1 MRYDLLLKGGTL
13 IDPAQGLH
21 GLCDVG
27 LVAGRVAEVGANL
40 PAALAREVV
49 DCAGR
54 IVAPGMIDLHVHVY
68 PGVSHYGIEPDHHCL
83 AHGVTTAVDAGSAGA
98 DTFPGFRKYVID
110 VSATRL
116 FANLNIATLGMISP
130 RIGELDDLRYAD
142 VSRALATV
150 EQHRDV
156 IMGIKVRLTANSI
169 VSREAGLKPLYLA
182 REASDAAG
190 LPIMVHPNDAWAD
203 SLDDILSVL
212 KADDIVTHC
221 FHGKGCGILD
231 EQGCVRRAVLE
242 ARERGVR
249 FDVGHGQG
257 SFKWTV
263 AERALQ
269 QGFLPDTISSDLH
282 VYNIDGPVYDLA
294 TTVTKFVHLG
304 LPLDDALA
312 KVTAVPA
319 QSLHMADEIG
329 TLTPGAWGD
338 VVVFER
344 RQEQCALTDSEG
356 ETRMGSE
363 RLVPVLVVRAGKV
376 VGASGDQ

>member
-190 LPIMVHPNDAWAD
+190 LPIMVHPNGAWAD

-282 VYNIDGPVYDLA
+282 VYNVNGPVYDLA

-329 TLTPGAWGD
+329 TLKPGAWGD

>member
-13 IDPAQGLH
+13 IDPAQGIH
-21 GLCDVG
+21 DVQDVG
-27 LVAGRVAEVGANL
+27 LAAGRVSEVGADL

-49 DCAGR
+49 DCSGR

-68 PGVSHYGIEPDHHCL
+68 PGVSHFGIEPDHHCL
-83 AHGVTTAVDAGSAGA
+83 ARGVTTAVDAGSAGA

-116 FANLNIATLGMISP
+116 YANLNISALGMISP

-142 VSRALATV
+142 VSRAVATV

-156 IMGIKVRLTANSI
+156 ILGIKVRLTANSI
-169 VSREAGLKPLYLA
+169 VSEEAGLKPLYLA
-182 REASDAAG
+182 REAADAVG
-190 LPIMVHPNDAWAD
+190 LPIMVHPSGAWAD
-203 SLDDILSVL
+203 SLDEILGVL
-212 KADDIVTHC
+212 KAGDIVTHC

-231 EQGCVRRAVLE
+231 EHGCVRRAVHA

-249 FDVGHGQG
+249 FDVGHGLG
-257 SFKWTV
+257 SFKWGV

-282 VYNIDGPVYDLA
+282 VYNVDGPVFDLA

-304 LPLDDALA
+304 MPVDDALA
-312 KVTAVPA
+312 RVTAAPA
-319 QSLHMADEIG
+319 RSLHMADEIG
-329 TLTPGAWGD
+329 TLKPGAWGD
-338 VVVFER
+338 VVVFEQR
-344 RQEQCALTDSEG
+344 EERCALVDSEG
-356 ETRMGSE
+356 ETRMGTQ
-363 RLVPVLVVRAGKV
+363 RLVPALVVRAGRLV
-376 VGASGDQ
+376 SGNR